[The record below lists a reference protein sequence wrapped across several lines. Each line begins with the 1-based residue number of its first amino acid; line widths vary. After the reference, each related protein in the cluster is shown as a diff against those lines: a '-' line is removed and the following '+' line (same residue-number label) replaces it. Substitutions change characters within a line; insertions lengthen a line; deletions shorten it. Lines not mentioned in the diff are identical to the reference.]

1 MASERLGIR
10 SNAEEDRTNIKCRL
24 HKRCTVVDVNMICL
38 KEGVPPGIYD
48 SDRTKMILSSS
59 DA

>member
-24 HKRCTVVDVNMICL
+24 HKRCTMVDVNMICL
-38 KEGVPPGIYD
+38 KEGVPPGIYE
-48 SDRTKMILSSS
+48 
-59 DA
+59 